1 MGKVMLKNQKNRMI
15 PLTTKNKVIYF
26 IGEQD
31 HKIYKGEYQNKF
43 IVTLVTTSPT
53 IISPITS
60 LSGVLLQNSTRT
72 SILINLLITIAILVI
87 SVLAGVL
94 ANFLSSKI
102 KYNYSLTAVNLKLK
116 YSLLKRAQFSYRVIV
131 ILIIIWLIVTL
142 FTGYL
147 FIESSNLQLLITYA
161 VVVFVIPV
169 LISGFNIIKDRNC
182 IAKVVLKELYFE
194 EKSLDD

>member
-1 MGKVMLKNQKNRMI
+1 MLKNQKNRMI

-31 HKIYKGEYQNKF
+31 HKIYKGECQNKF
-43 IVTLVTTSPT
+43 IATLVTTSPT

-161 VVVFVIPV
+161 VVVFAIPV

-182 IAKVVLKELYFE
+182 IAKVVLKELYFGGKE
-194 EKSLDD
+194 FR

>member
-1 MGKVMLKNQKNRMI
+1 MLKNQKNRMI

-43 IVTLVTTSPT
+43 IATLVTTSPT

-147 FIESSNLQLLITYA
+147 FIESSNLQLLIIYA
-161 VVVFVIPV
+161 VVVFAIPV

>member
-1 MGKVMLKNQKNRMI
+1 MKNQKNRMI

-43 IVTLVTTSPT
+43 IATLVTTSPT

-60 LSGVLLQNSTRT
+60 LSGGLLQNSTRT

-161 VVVFVIPV
+161 VVVFAIPV

-194 EKSLDD
+194 GKSLDD